1 MPPEAPK
8 PDFLTEVRKLR
19 DCLRGV
25 EFLYELKIDELDKLM
40 GALKRRRCAAG
51 TVVIKQGDKGDAFYL
66 IASGK
71 VSVWIKEKRIKTLG
85 PDQYFGESAL
95 VTEALRSATVKV
107 EEAAELYVLYKEDF
121 KKILMANPAIAASIK
136 VRVAKLKMENN

>member
-1 MPPEAPK
+1 MSPEAPK

-40 GALKRRRCAAG
+40 GALKRRRSAVG

-85 PDQYFGESAL
+85 PAQYFGESAL
-95 VTEALRSATVKV
+95 VTESPRSATVKV

-121 KKILMANPAIAASIK
+121 KKILMANPTIAASIK
-136 VRVAKLKMENN
+136 VRVAKLKMENT